1 MIFNEQSNRKGDKYN
16 IKKYFVSFVIWLT
29 GLPCSGKST
38 LSKKLLKFFPKMEV
52 LDGDTVLLNS
62 LRPSDRKKES
72 RILHAER
79 VAYLAKLLLKHKI
92 PVCAAVISPYFESRN
107 IARKIIGTKDFI
119 EIYIKCSLE
128 TCEKRDV
135 KGMYKQ
141 ARAGNLE
148 NFTGVNAPY
157 DIPEKPN
164 LIVDTEN
171 NSIDDC
177 VDSILNYLKLKN
189 Y

>member
-1 MIFNEQSNRKGDKYN
+1 
-16 IKKYFVSFVIWLT
+16 
-29 GLPCSGKST
+29 
-38 LSKKLLKFFPKMEV
+38 
-52 LDGDTVLLNS
+52 
-62 LRPSDRKKES
+62 
-72 RILHAER
+72 
-79 VAYLAKLLLKHKI
+79 
-92 PVCAAVISPYFESRN
+92 
-107 IARKIIGTKDFI
+107 
-119 EIYIKCSLE
+119 
-128 TCEKRDV
+128 
-135 KGMYKQ
+135 MYKQ

>member
-1 MIFNEQSNRKGDKYN
+1 
-16 IKKYFVSFVIWLT
+16 
-29 GLPCSGKST
+29 
-38 LSKKLLKFFPKMEV
+38 MEV

>member
-1 MIFNEQSNRKGDKYN
+1 M
-16 IKKYFVSFVIWLT
+16 SFVIWFT

-38 LSKKLLKFFPKMEV
+38 LSKKLLNLFPKMEV

-79 VAYLAKLLLKHKI
+79 VAYLAKLLLKHEI
-92 PVCAAVISPYFESRN
+92 PVCAAVISPYIESRN
-107 IARKIIGTKDFI
+107 VARKIIGNDNFI

-135 KGMYKQ
+135 KGMYKK

-157 DIPEKPN
+157 EIPEKPD

-171 NSIDDC
+171 NSIDNC
-177 VDSILNYLKLKN
+177 VESILNYLKTKN

>member
-1 MIFNEQSNRKGDKYN
+1 
-16 IKKYFVSFVIWLT
+16 
-29 GLPCSGKST
+29 
-38 LSKKLLKFFPKMEV
+38 MEV

-79 VAYLAKLLLKHKI
+79 VAYLAKLLLKHEI
-92 PVCAAVISPYFESRN
+92 PVRAAVISPYIESTN
-107 IARKIIGTKDFI
+107 VPRKIIGNDNFI

-135 KGMYKQ
+135 KGMYKK

-157 DIPEKPN
+157 EIPEKPD

-171 NSIDDC
+171 NSIDKC
-177 VDSILNYLKLKN
+177 VESILNYLKTKN

>member
-148 NFTGVNAPY
+148 NFTGVNAY